1 MSTTEITPV
10 SPVAQPTPAP
20 KPSITAGVGAAIA
33 KNVPKG
39 VRTMSMDAA
48 DVPDYFHVMLYGETN
63 SYRTTTGAKFGGP
76 KRTFIISTRA
86 PEQIRIPLGGLG
98 YHAIFAEDS
107 DAFLW
112 AIQSTEKAAEVAG
125 FPEWKDVVDPVL
137 MIDDATEGLA
147 LLVDDNSVRDD
158 GREVKDG
165 RQIYGATKADVRAAV
180 NTLKKKR
187 MHIVYTAL
195 AAESDTAIFPDMPS
209 GSRKILLADLEYV
222 FYMKPGTRKFLTQR
236 ENVPYLVKDAFG
248 KDVTRVRELFA
259 KCKVPDAAARRVPPL
274 VTKEEPMDLAAVWQ
288 KIVGAKVKV

>member
-1 MSTTEITPV
+1 MSSPSQPV
-10 SPVAQPTPAP
+10 TSVAEAVRS
-20 KPSITAGVGAAIA
+20 SIAA
-33 KNVPKG
+33 KVPKG
-39 VRTMSMDAA
+39 VTTLDMD
-48 DVPDYFHVMLYGETN
+48 DPKVPDYFHVMLYGETN

-86 PEQIRIPLGGLG
+86 PEQIRIPLGGQG
-98 YHAIFAEDS
+98 YHAIFTEDA

-112 AIQSTEKAAEVAG
+112 AIQATEKAADAAG
-125 FPEWKDVVDPVL
+125 FAEWKDCADPVL

-165 RQIYGATKADVRAAV
+165 RQIYGATKQDVRAAV

-195 AAESDTAIFPDMPS
+195 AAESETAIYPDMPS

-222 FYMKPGTRKFLTQR
+222 FFMKPGKKTMRTQR
-236 ENVPYLVKDAFG
+236 ENVAYLVKDQFG
-248 KDVTRVRELFA
+248 KEQTRIRELFA
-259 KCKVPDAAARRVPPL
+259 KCKIPDSARGKTPPL
-274 VTKEEPMDLAAVWQ
+274 VSAEEPMDLAAVWG
-288 KIVGAKVKV
+288 KIVGAKR